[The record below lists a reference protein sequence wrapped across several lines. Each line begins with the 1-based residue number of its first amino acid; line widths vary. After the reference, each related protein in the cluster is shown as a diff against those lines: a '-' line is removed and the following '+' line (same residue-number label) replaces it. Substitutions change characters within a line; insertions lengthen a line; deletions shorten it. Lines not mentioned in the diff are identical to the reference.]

1 MKINEL
7 IKKIRL
13 EHNYSFSEMG
23 KRVGFSKGMI
33 SAVETERSPA
43 LWAFFSLQEILWRKR
58 AKRLKKLKLF
68 LLFF

>member
-23 KRVGFSKGMI
+23 KRVGFFKGMI

-43 LWAFFSLQEILWRKR
+43 L
-58 AKRLKKLKLF
+58 
-68 LLFF
+68 